1 MSSQEIHDL
10 FKMEL
15 NEDKLRSNIQES
27 LKGKENLGDMFDT
40 TYGLSSVLP
49 CLKEDN
55 KQSRYSDETEEDE
68 TRKLIEAVL
77 GRSPLYNGGVSREPH
92 NANWVHCTIGW
103 RLARGRLLKTAL
115 QRRAVERGQ
124 NHVDLN
130 QELAG
135 KIFTT
140 YLDLEPT
147 RETFMMDL
155 REKPRQGAYLE
166 LLNYSLS
173 IETLLDS
180 AEIQQGYKY
189 PASLLKAKFLESESW
204 KSAWGKWLDISSQL
218 DMN

>member
-15 NEDKLRSNIQES
+15 NEDKLHSNIQES
-27 LKGKENLGDMFDT
+27 LKGKENLDDMFDT

-55 KQSRYSDETEEDE
+55 KQSRSDETEEDE
-68 TRKLIEAVL
+68 TRKLIEAVV
-77 GRSPLYNGGVSREPH
+77 GRSSLYNGGVSREPH
-92 NANWVHCTIGW
+92 NANWVHCTIRW

-124 NHVDLN
+124 NHVDLS
-130 QELAG
+130 QELTG

-204 KSAWGKWLDISSQL
+204 KCAWGKWLDVSSQL

>member
-15 NEDKLRSNIQES
+15 NEDKLRGNIQES

-55 KQSRYSDETEEDE
+55 KQFRCSDETEEDD

-77 GRSPLYNGGVSREPH
+77 GRSSLWNGGVSREPH
-92 NANWVHCTIGW
+92 NTNWVHCTVGW

-124 NHVDLN
+124 NHVDLS
-130 QELAG
+130 QEPTG

-140 YLDLEPT
+140 YLDLEST

-173 IETLLDS
+173 IEALLDS

-189 PASLLKAKFLESESW
+189 PASLLRAKYLESESW
-204 KSAWGKWLDISSQL
+204 KCAWGKWLDISSLL